1 MAVMI
6 SMQVYKQFAQQQ
18 AKDFAGLYEIWRK
31 IPDLP
36 ESELEYDIEL
46 QF

>member
-6 SMQVYKQFAQQQ
+6 SMQVKQFAQQQ
-18 AKDFAGLYEIWRK
+18 AKDFAELYEIWRK

>member
-18 AKDFAGLYEIWRK
+18 AKDFAELYEIWRK